1 MSEQGFTISPWAFRD
16 LTYMFNDPI
25 LVDQLLLT
33 DEKQVAKYKKVNKD
47 GSITLGKTSISWLN
61 RLFGGEYVLNP
72 ETICLRLIKII
83 TGMGSG
89 RNDDAYKDMCD
100 RFSNYYKDG
109 NYSLAIS
116 AIFVAYRF
124 VLASDIKTMT
134 VENSTVEKGVPN
146 RKNVLLNG
154 ILVKD
159 NSGQAVVVDFSNPSQ
174 VLFRRP

>member
-1 MSEQGFTISPWAFRD
+1 
-16 LTYMFNDPI
+16 
-25 LVDQLLLT
+25 
-33 DEKQVAKYKKVNKD
+33 
-47 GSITLGKTSISWLN
+47 
-61 RLFGGEYVLNP
+61 
-72 ETICLRLIKII
+72 
-83 TGMGSG
+83 MGSG

-134 VENSTVEKGVPN
+134 EENSTVEKGVPN

-154 ILVKD
+154 ILVKRQFW
-159 NSGQAVVVDFSNPSQ
+159 SSCCGRFFKSITSVIPSSIK
-174 VLFRRP
+174 

>member
-16 LTYMFNDPI
+16 LTYMFSDPI

-89 RNDDAYKDMCD
+89 RNDDAYKDILKA
-100 RFSNYYKDG
+100 NAK
-109 NYSLAIS
+109 LS
-116 AIFVAYRF
+116 AENFRTDIVADEWEQY
-124 VLASDIKTMT
+124 LI
-134 VENSTVEKGVPN
+134 N
-146 RKNVLLNG
+146 
-154 ILVKD
+154 
-159 NSGQAVVVDFSNPSQ
+159 Q
-174 VLFRRP
+174 VLMKG

>member
-1 MSEQGFTISPWAFRD
+1 M
-16 LTYMFNDPI
+16 
-25 LVDQLLLT
+25 
-33 DEKQVAKYKKVNKD
+33 
-47 GSITLGKTSISWLN
+47 
-61 RLFGGEYVLNP
+61 
-72 ETICLRLIKII
+72 
-83 TGMGSG
+83 
-89 RNDDAYKDMCD
+89 
-100 RFSNYYKDG
+100 
-109 NYSLAIS
+109 AIS

-134 VENSTVEKGVPN
+134 EENSTVEKGVPN

>member
-1 MSEQGFTISPWAFRD
+1 
-16 LTYMFNDPI
+16 
-25 LVDQLLLT
+25 
-33 DEKQVAKYKKVNKD
+33 
-47 GSITLGKTSISWLN
+47 
-61 RLFGGEYVLNP
+61 
-72 ETICLRLIKII
+72 
-83 TGMGSG
+83 
-89 RNDDAYKDMCD
+89 MCD

-134 VENSTVEKGVPN
+134 EENSTVEKGVPN

>member
-1 MSEQGFTISPWAFRD
+1 MSEQGFNISPWAFRD

-83 TGMGSG
+83 TGMGSS
-89 RNDDAYKDMCD
+89 RNNDAYKDMCD

-134 VENSTVEKGVPN
+134 EENSTVEKGVPN

>member
-1 MSEQGFTISPWAFRD
+1 
-16 LTYMFNDPI
+16 
-25 LVDQLLLT
+25 
-33 DEKQVAKYKKVNKD
+33 
-47 GSITLGKTSISWLN
+47 
-61 RLFGGEYVLNP
+61 
-72 ETICLRLIKII
+72 
-83 TGMGSG
+83 
-89 RNDDAYKDMCD
+89 MCD

-134 VENSTVEKGVPN
+134 EENSTVEKGVPN

-154 ILVKD
+154 VLVKD

>member
-1 MSEQGFTISPWAFRD
+1 M
-16 LTYMFNDPI
+16 MMH
-25 LVDQLLLT
+25 
-33 DEKQVAKYKKVNKD
+33 
-47 GSITLGKTSISWLN
+47 
-61 RLFGGEYVLNP
+61 
-72 ETICLRLIKII
+72 IKICVI
-83 TGMGSG
+83 VSQIIIKTEII
-89 RNDDAYKDMCD
+89 D
-100 RFSNYYKDG
+100 
-109 NYSLAIS
+109 LAIS

-134 VENSTVEKGVPN
+134 EENSTVEKGVPN

>member
-1 MSEQGFTISPWAFRD
+1 M
-16 LTYMFNDPI
+16 Y
-25 LVDQLLLT
+25 
-33 DEKQVAKYKKVNKD
+33 
-47 GSITLGKTSISWLN
+47 
-61 RLFGGEYVLNP
+61 
-72 ETICLRLIKII
+72 LIQ
-83 TGMGSG
+83 
-89 RNDDAYKDMCD
+89 RQ
-100 RFSNYYKDG
+100 FVSNYYKDG

-134 VENSTVEKGVPN
+134 EENSTVEKGVPN